1 MMMAQQAS
9 TIFRPRALP
18 KRHASTRRPRDE
30 TAFLIGHVALNHSD
44 RASLFDYAAT
54 SFSFFRFWIIFSLN
68 RVSGFLPLNPFPD
81 IRRTLTKFYAPPFLF
96 SEEANHVEI
105 HQCHLTQI

>member
-1 MMMAQQAS
+1 MMMALQAR
-9 TIFRPRALP
+9 ICF
-18 KRHASTRRPRDE
+18 
-30 TAFLIGHVALNHSD
+30 V
-44 RASLFDYAAT
+44 AT

-68 RVSGFLPLNPFPD
+68 RVSGLLPLNPFPD